1 MSQETDHTND
11 LVEPSK
17 TTPAVHPL
25 DSLPIISAGDSPNA
39 LPPLPDE
46 NSEEDEETRS
56 AMESLLARRKKRRRR
71 NIIIGIVA
79 ACTVVAVLVWTVT
92 SKQSADAPGEPSL
105 QTTPVMRGEFTDEVK
120 ASGNVQPMNSVVVTP
135 EVDGIISEVF
145 VSEGDYVEAGA
156 TLLTIR
162 NDSLDKAVREADI
175 QLQSA
180 KTQLSSAKDNYT
192 TAYNAYYAD
201 QTDLATVNSA
211 ADAVDA
217 AQLSLETAQSAYDD
231 AVATANKRTVTAPA
245 SGTVV
250 VMNAVEGAAVGSGA
264 GAGAAATATA
274 GSSGA
279 LITIGDLSQMTVSV
293 QVNEMDI
300 SKVSVGQA
308 ARATFSALP
317 NVELDATVTR
327 IATVSSS
334 DSSSAVS
341 SYGGSV
347 VTYAV
352 DLLIPNPDPS
362 LKPGMTASVTISSTD
377 IPDALM
383 LPISAVTG
391 EGDQATVSVVTSQ
404 DETGLPTTEER
415 HVTVL
420 ATNGTMAA
428 VEGNIA
434 EGDEVVI
441 GVMQGDSGAYDGSAT
456 ADTSSSTVV

>member
-11 LVEPSK
+11 LGEPDK
-17 TTPAVHPL
+17 TTPKTHPL
-25 DSLPIISAGDSPNA
+25 DSLPVISGDSPNT
-39 LPPLPDE
+39 LPSLPGE
-46 NSEEDEETRS
+46 SAEEDEDTRD
-56 AMESLLARRKKRRRR
+56 AMASLLAHRKKRRRR
-71 NIIIGIVA
+71 NIIVGIVA
-79 ACTVVAVLVWTVT
+79 ACAVVAVLVWTVT
-92 SKQSADAPGEPSL
+92 SQQSANAPEEPSL
-105 QTTPVMRGEFTDEVK
+105 QTTPVMRGKFTDEVK

-145 VSEGDYVEAGA
+145 VSEGDYVEAGT

-175 QLQSA
+175 QLRSA
-180 KTQLSSAKDNYT
+180 RTQLSSAKENYA

-201 QTDLATVNSA
+201 QADLATVNSA
-211 ADAVDA
+211 ADAVDS
-217 AQLSLETAQSAYDD
+217 AQLALETAQSAYDD
-231 AVATANKRTVTAPA
+231 AVATADKRTVTAPA
-245 SGTVV
+245 SGTIV

-264 GAGAAATATA
+264 GAGTAATV
-274 GSSGA
+274 SSGA
-279 LITIGDLSQMTVSV
+279 SGSLITIGDLSQMTVSV

-334 DSSSAVS
+334 DAQGAIPG
-341 SYGGSV
+341 YGGSV

-352 DLLIPNPDPS
+352 DLLIPNPDPA

-383 LPISAVTG
+383 LPLSAVNG
-391 EGDQATVSVVTSQ
+391 EGDQATVSVVTGQ
-404 DETGLPTTEER
+404 DETSFPTTEER

-420 ATNGTMAA
+420 ANNGTMAA
-428 VEGNIA
+428 VEGDIA

-441 GVMQGDSGAYDGSAT
+441 GMMQGDSGAYDGSAS
-456 ADTSSSTVV
+456 ADTSASSAA